1 MSLSAICIS
10 SSVISVLMSLALFW
24 TRLFVFSLVRFE
36 GSSCILDTSPLSVM
50 WFANIF
56 SQSIV
61 CLFNLHRIFHKAKD
75 FNFDEV
81 QLPIFHFMD
90 CVFGVKSKDSLLS
103 PMSQRFLPIFF
114 KFYILPYLFYI

>member
-1 MSLSAICIS
+1 MSLSVICIS
-10 SSVISVLMSLALFW
+10 SSVISMIMSLAFFL

-36 GSSCILDTSPLSVM
+36 GSLYILDTSPLSVM

-61 CLFNLHRIFHKAKD
+61 CLFNLHRIFHRAKD

-81 QLPIFHFMD
+81 QLPIFHFMG
-90 CVFGVKSKDSLLS
+90 CVFGVKSKNSLLS

-114 KFYILPYLFYI
+114 